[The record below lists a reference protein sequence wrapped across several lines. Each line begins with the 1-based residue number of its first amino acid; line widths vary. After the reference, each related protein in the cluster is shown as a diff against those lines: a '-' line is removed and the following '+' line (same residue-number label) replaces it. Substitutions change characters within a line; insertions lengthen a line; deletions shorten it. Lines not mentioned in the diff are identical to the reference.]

1 MYLAE
6 RDGRKR
12 CIEIEIRRV
21 DRERERIV
29 SKFNIQIFGYE
40 NCLKVEAE
48 CSDNP
53 KSSFWVF
60 FKAICI
66 HDVRG
71 FGVEE
76 WLKFF
81 MVNQDLMHHLM
92 KILSTII
99 LAYQKLLIKI
109 YW

>member
-40 NCLKVEAE
+40 NCLKVEDE
-48 CSDNP
+48 CSDDP
-53 KSSFWVF
+53 KSSF
-60 FKAICI
+60 
-66 HDVRG
+66 
-71 FGVEE
+71 
-76 WLKFF
+76 
-81 MVNQDLMHHLM
+81 
-92 KILSTII
+92 
-99 LAYQKLLIKI
+99 
-109 YW
+109 

>member
-53 KSSFWVF
+53 KSSFRVF
-60 FKAICI
+60 FKTICI

-76 WLKFF
+76 
-81 MVNQDLMHHLM
+81 
-92 KILSTII
+92 
-99 LAYQKLLIKI
+99 
-109 YW
+109 